1 MSKKLFLLLLSS
13 LCAVSLTA
21 CKGADNQAKA
31 TEKTEQKEDVK
42 KAEEVKQAEKA
53 KQEEEAKKAEEL
65 KKQQESSTYEEIP
78 VEERE
83 NYTPNATENKVQN
96 AALVNDA
103 STQVADEKRK
113 MNQNRVVNATVVKN
127 IDGDTLKVKL
137 ENGKEETVRF
147 LLVDTPETKHPRL
160 GVQPFGPEA
169 SAFTKKYASVGKQI
183 QLELDVSEREKYGRL
198 LAYVWV
204 DGQMLN
210 RMLIDQGLAR
220 VAYVYAPNT
229 KYIDYLREAQKKAQ
243 AAKKGIWS
251 VENYATDSGFDK
263 SKAPKPAEKKQEAV
277 ATAPKQEQQQPVQPK
292 PEQKQEQKQ
301 PVQQQP
307 NENLPQESGQF
318 KSCKEAKA
326 AGFSNIPKGHPAY
339 SAKLDRD
346 GDGIACDK

>member
-21 CKGADNQAKA
+21 CKGVDNQAKA

-42 KAEEVKQAEKA
+42 KAEE
-53 KQEEEAKKAEEL
+53 L
-65 KKQQESSTYEEIP
+65 KKQQESSTYEEVP

-103 STQVADEKRK
+103 STQVADEKSK

-229 KYIDYLREAQKKAQ
+229 KYVDYLREAQKKAQ

-263 SKAPKPAEKKQEAV
+263 GKAPKPAEKKQEAI
-277 ATAPKQEQQQPVQPK
+277 APAPKQEQQQPVQPK
-292 PEQKQEQKQ
+292 PEQKQ